1 MRLCTFDETI
11 VPTGLNSVF
20 SHEIEISGESLD
32 KNRSR
37 HTISRFEH
45 MMSTKVTKD
54 QTNGHTNGHTNGYT
68 DHYSNGGPS
77 ANGEASELFG
87 SDPIDQKA
95 VHEPIAIIGMGMRLP
110 GGVHNAEAYWDLLV
124 NGKDGRCQVP
134 KDRYNIDTWYGPGRV
149 THVGTKYGHFLEEL
163 NLANIDPNFWSFTK
177 QEAELLDPQQ
187 RLFLEVVYE
196 AFENSGT
203 TKWKGKDV
211 GVYVGALGDDWG
223 EMEMQDGQDLN
234 PTRTYVY
241 GDYIIA
247 NRASYEFD
255 LKGPRYAHP
264 PHAEPFLF
272 RCL

>member
-1 MRLCTFDETI
+1 MGATTTNGYANGHSD
-11 VPTGLNSVF
+11 SY
-20 SHEIEISGESLD
+20 
-32 KNRSR
+32 
-37 HTISRFEH
+37 
-45 MMSTKVTKD
+45 
-54 QTNGHTNGHTNGYT
+54 TNGHANGVSDTNGHANGLPDTNGHA
-68 DHYSNGGPS
+68 D
-77 ANGEASELFG
+77 EASRSHD
-87 SDPIDQKA
+87 SDIPQEDVQ
-95 VHEPIAIIGMGMRLP
+95 EPIAIIGMGMRLP
-110 GGVHNAEAYWDLLV
+110 GGVHNAEAFWDLLV

-134 KDRYNIDTWYGPGRV
+134 KDRYNIDTWFGPGRV

-163 NLANIDPNFWSFTK
+163 NFANIDPNFWSFTK

-203 TKWKGKDV
+203 TQWRGKDV

-255 LKGPRYAHP
+255 LKGPRYV
-264 PHAEPFLF
+264 
-272 RCL
+272 

>member
-1 MRLCTFDETI
+1 MI
-11 VPTGLNSVF
+11 N
-20 SHEIEISGESLD
+20 
-32 KNRSR
+32 
-37 HTISRFEH
+37 
-45 MMSTKVTKD
+45 D

-68 DHYSNGGPS
+68 NGYTNGNTNHYSNGGPA
-77 ANGEASELFG
+77 ANGQASERFE
-87 SDPIDQKA
+87 SDPIDQKD

-124 NGKDGRCQVP
+124 NGKEGRCQVP
-134 KDRYNIDTWYGPGRV
+134 KDSYNIDTWYGPGRV

-203 TKWKGKDV
+203 TNWRGKDV

-264 PHAEPFLF
+264 PHAEAFLL
-272 RCL
+272 RRTLIKVI